1 MESIARHAETRR
13 FTRVDP
19 FNKSGRRERKEMT
32 LEYILCAQLNSAVL
46 QTSGMAKLEEITV
59 LSTSQSLSALI
70 NDATESY
77 AACTRQVGMLVN
89 VMLKTLEKIGS

>member
-1 MESIARHAETRR
+1 MESIATQADTRR

-32 LEYILCAQLNSAVL
+32 LEYILYARLNSAVL
-46 QTSGMAKLEEITV
+46 QTSGTARLEEITES
-59 LSTSQSLSALI
+59 STSLLLSALI

-77 AACTRQVGMLVN
+77 AACRRELGMLVN
-89 VMLKTLEKIGS
+89 VMLKT